1 LEDKR
6 IRLLRDEPIN
16 KAVNNMSIPAI
27 IGLLVMAIYNVVDTM
42 FVAWLGT
49 NATGATQVVFPIS
62 MLVSAIGLA
71 FGMGGGSYI
80 SRLLGSNKKSE
91 ANKVASVSFI
101 STICLGILFTIFS
114 ISFIKPI
121 LGFFGAENEV
131 MELSKIYGFYILI
144 GSTFVMGNMSMNN
157 MLRSE
162 GSAKLSMIGMG
173 IGAVLNIILDPI
185 FIFVFDLGIAG
196 AAMATTISQMVTFAI
211 LASKYLSNHSVVK
224 IALKYFKPSKLIYKE
239 ILKVGVPT
247 FFRQVLLSISIGIL
261 NNSAVNYGG
270 PDLLAA
276 IGLVLKTSMLP
287 MYIVFGIGQ
296 GFQPVAGYNYGANN
310 KSRVMDS
317 FKYSMTLCVLVSL
330 ICSIILI
337 IFSSQILSLFRVSE
351 SVLRYGVVG
360 MKYNAIALVFMSITN
375 TVGVFYQALGKGK
388 ESLLLSVSRQGV
400 FFIPAIIIL
409 PNIFGV
415 TGILTAQ
422 LVADILTLILSAFMF
437 VPFIMKDNLGVELVS
452 DEELAYDME

>member
-1 LEDKR
+1 MEDKR